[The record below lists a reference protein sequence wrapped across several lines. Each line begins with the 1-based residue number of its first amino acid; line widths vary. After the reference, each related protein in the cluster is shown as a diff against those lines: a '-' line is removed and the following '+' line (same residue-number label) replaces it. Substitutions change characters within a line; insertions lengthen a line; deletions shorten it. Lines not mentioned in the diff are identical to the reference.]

1 MNKILLIDDTP
12 NEPITA
18 KETLL
23 AVLKNLYKNK
33 YPLVVAKNRKAA
45 FKALADDKKRQIGL
59 VLLDI
64 VFKNQND
71 SGQEIAQALG
81 ERYSNLKF
89 ILLTNEDVYGQ
100 TLSLGNAGRKLEYI
114 LKRELK
120 DPEQRKY
127 LFNISEAI
135 LTDFQNKK
143 LKLEWNTKTYIMR
156 LIRNNTSITV
166 TLAPA
171 HAKCFD
177 SWLATPN
184 FPVLAKAAGVTS
196 LEAAR
201 AFKTIS
207 DVIRNRSNGKMWGI
221 LTREATGHVTVLISP
236 KNVKISPSKSLAF
249 KPPAIMPCA
258 VTQADLVA
266 LEKKII
272 DYIDLKLKGLL

>member
-23 AVLKNLYKNK
+23 TVLKELYKNK

-64 VFKNQND
+64 VFANQND

-81 ERYSNLKF
+81 ERYTNLKF

-114 LKRELK
+114 LKRELR
-120 DPEQRKY
+120 DMEQRKY

-135 LTDFQNKK
+135 LTDFQNKNME
-143 LKLEWNTKTYIMR
+143 LEWNSKTYI
-156 LIRNNTSITV
+156 LKLSRNGTSITI
-166 TLAPA
+166 TLNPA

-184 FPVLAKAAGVTS
+184 LPVLAKAAGVTS
-196 LEAAR
+196 LNAAR
-201 AFKTIS
+201 AFKTIN
-207 DVIRNRSNGKMWGI
+207 DKIRKKSNGKMWGI
-221 LTREATGHVTVLISP
+221 LTREATGHVTVLVNS
-236 KNVKISPSKSLAF
+236 KNVKILPPKSLVPVA
-249 KPPAIMPCA
+249 PAITPGA
-258 VTQADLVA
+258 VTQADMVA
-266 LEKKII
+266 LEKRLR
-272 DYIDLKLKGLL
+272 DYIDLRLKGLP